1 MKDFLRDSD
10 KSADREMGVWVRSTR
25 IMKHTMKILIA
36 DDSIVSRHLLDAT
49 LRRWGYEVV
58 VACDGNEAWRIL
70 QAENAPK
77 IAILDWM
84 MPGITGPG
92 VCRKVRAN
100 VKDKDLYTYI
110 LLLSSKSQREDLI
123 EGMEAGADDY
133 LTKPFDQ
140 HELQV
145 RLRAG
150 TRLVDL
156 QAELMAAREALR
168 EQATKDSLTHLWNRS
183 SIFDILCRE
192 LSRAGREGNCVGVA
206 MVDIDHFKNVNDT
219 YGHFAG
225 DAVLCETARRMQN
238 AMRPYDSLG
247 RYGGEEFLILLPGC
261 DEQIS
266 YNQAERLRK
275 HLCQSPMSLTENALE
290 VTASFGVTTAVPGQ
304 PWTPEDLIRKAD
316 EALYLAKKMGRNRVE
331 FLSSSVS
338 DSRSSE
344 PSPSHIE
351 TEIVA

>member
-1 MKDFLRDSD
+1 
-10 KSADREMGVWVRSTR
+10 V
-25 IMKHTMKILIA
+25 KILIA
-36 DDSIVSRHLLDAT
+36 DDSIVSRHLLEAT
-49 LRRWGYEVV
+49 LRKWGYEVV
-58 VACDGNEAWRIL
+58 VDCDGTEALNAL
-70 QAENAPK
+70 QQENAPTL
-77 IAILDWM
+77 AILDWM
-84 MPGITGPG
+84 MPGATGLEI
-92 VCRKVRAN
+92 CRHIRKRN
-100 VKDKDLYTYI
+100 REPYTYV
-110 LLLSSKSQREDLI
+110 LLLTSKSQKEDLI
-123 EGMEAGADDY
+123 EGMDAGADDY
-133 LTKPFDQ
+133 ITKPFDQ

-344 PSPSHIE
+344 PSTSHIE